1 MDTFVLVRGGTVLVT
16 FAAFTHNAV
25 LSVMHVLW
33 RQRINWLEF
42 CILQACN
49 MLALGV
55 LWQLCMWH
63 KMPKARRYFSSLILS
78 SGYLFAMFANV
89 AVNATP
95 GRSSSMALL
104 DAGDNLN
111 PKPKP

>member
-1 MDTFVLVRGGTVLVT
+1 MFANVAVT
-16 FAAFTHNAV
+16 YVYDDVTYV
-25 LSVMHVLW
+25 YDDMTYVYDDVT
-33 RQRINWLEF
+33 
-42 CILQACN
+42 
-49 MLALGV
+49 
-55 LWQLCMWH
+55 
-63 KMPKARRYFSSLILS
+63 
-78 SGYLFAMFANV
+78 GYLFAMFANV